1 MRSCS
6 DLLSVSKFHVAVPF
20 IPGMK
25 FSNVAILSL
34 LHLSIVFGN
43 KLPGAWVELVELVE
57 VVEVKHATVKGIK
70 AECKKQQMNSRLE
83 TT

>member
-1 MRSCS
+1 
-6 DLLSVSKFHVAVPF
+6 
-20 IPGMK
+20 MK

-57 VVEVKHATVKGIK
+57 VVEVKHATVKGRNQSGMQK
-70 AECKKQQMNSRLE
+70 TADEQQ
-83 TT
+83 T

>member
-1 MRSCS
+1 LSS

-34 LHLSIVFGN
+34 LHLGIVFGN
-43 KLPGAWVELVELVE
+43 KLPGAWVELVELVDVVE

-70 AECKKQQMNSRLE
+70 AECKKTADEQQ
-83 TT
+83 T